1 MSGPGV
7 ALRPVRL
14 RCPVGCSGGVFS
26 RFFGGTRVFAFG
38 RGTHTLRLP
47 VMLGKRR
54 SVRLDLDV
62 SVGNGRSVGETI
74 RVRR

>member
-1 MSGPGV
+1 M
-7 ALRPVRL
+7 RPVRL

-62 SVGNGRSVGETI
+62 SVDNGRSVGETI